1 MIPSRSPFAKTAAVV
16 AALLFATGCA
26 TTLNVKPAT
35 SDERLPSPRFVISNG
50 SGAEDAPRY
59 DTLEVLDDAGTSVW
73 KVRAQSFGDA
83 PRPAEITYGQ
93 TPEGFEV
100 VTPAVEL
107 TRGGRYHL
115 FVSATGP
122 KDGNLH
128 FTIDADGRV
137 QVPPR

>member
-16 AALLFATGCA
+16 AALLFATCCA
-26 TTLNVKPAT
+26 TTLSVKPAT

-50 SGAEDAPRY
+50 AGDAPRY
-59 DTLEVLDDAGTSVW
+59 DTLEVLDDAGASVW

-83 PRPAEITYGQ
+83 PRPAEITYGE

-100 VTPAVEL
+100 VTPPEDLA
-107 TRGGRYHL
+107 RGGRYHL